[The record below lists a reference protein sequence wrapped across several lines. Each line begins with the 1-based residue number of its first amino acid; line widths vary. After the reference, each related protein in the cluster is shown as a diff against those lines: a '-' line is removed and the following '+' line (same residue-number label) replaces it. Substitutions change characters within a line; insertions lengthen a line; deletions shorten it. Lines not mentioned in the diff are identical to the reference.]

1 MVEFNKRLDELE
13 RNLGLKSSSHM
24 WAQTEDMRVLQ
35 NQEIDEMISFD
46 TKVDYYYNYF
56 EKKTNE
62 MQAKAQN
69 QEG

>member
-1 MVEFNKRLDELE
+1 
-13 RNLGLKSSSHM
+13 M